1 MCLPGCPA
9 VTLSRTKK
17 ESCVD
22 ETVALSLAS
31 SFVNVHMGV
40 RFPGDQSSGTGYE
53 KERTDGGSSVEN
65 EIEIDDAFFFFDTVD
80 EPSDISNGKA
90 AGE

>member
-1 MCLPGCPA
+1 MFTWEYDFQVINLHVP
-9 VTLSRTKK
+9 VMK
-17 ESCVD
+17 
-22 ETVALSLAS
+22 
-31 SFVNVHMGV
+31 
-40 RFPGDQSSGTGYE
+40 

-80 EPSDISNGKA
+80 EPSDISNSKVLSKA